1 MIDNVERRNKMSN
14 WEMKGK
20 PTLIIIHMQHSVVSE
35 DGNPAFHS
43 LAETVKKSGIILKQQ
58 ALLERFRNKKLPV
71 FYVVAAWP
79 YTVKFP
85 AYGKFWD
92 LHATA
97 RPNLAGSKDTE
108 VIPELSPLSGEPVI
122 NSWPISSFS
131 NSNLQ
136 QLLKEQGIETLVL
149 VGVATEHAVLATSL
163 QAADFG
169 YSLIVPNDAC
179 TSFNIR
185 AHDMVLNDMLPG
197 IALVTTTKDV
207 IAHI

>member
-1 MIDNVERRNKMSN
+1 MSN

-20 PTLIIIHMQHSVVSE
+20 PALVIIHMQRSVVSE
-35 DGNPAFHS
+35 DGNPAFRQI
-43 LAETVKKSGIILKQQ
+43 AEATIKSGIISRQQ
-58 ALLERFRNKKLPV
+58 ALLERFRDKKLAV

-79 YTVKFP
+79 HTVNFP

-92 LHATA
+92 LHATV

-108 VIPELSPLSGEPVI
+108 VIPELAPLPGEPVI

-136 QLLKEQGIETLVL
+136 QLLKKKRIETLVL

-163 QAADFG
+163 RAADSG

-185 AHDMVLNDMLPG
+185 AHDMVLNDLLPG
-197 IALVTTTKDV
+197 IALVTTAKDV